1 MAMAQND
8 KMLPIGTKLHGGV
21 YEIIKHLSNGGF
33 GNTYVVKN
41 VSFDEIY
48 AMKEFF
54 MKGINLREGDI
65 VTVSVADNEATFT
78 SQKEKLKKEARRLR
92 QLKNPH
98 IVRVHDLFEERG
110 TVYYVMDYI
119 EGESLAARLQREN
132 KPLTEKETLDF
143 LEQILDAL
151 NFVHSQKP
159 QLLPQP
165 QLMRRKRLY
174 LLRHKH
180 MTLRQKSLLLSRP
193 QRLITWTQIPNMTL
207 FSFQVMGSVIRV
219 KLIGYQ

>member
-119 EGESLAARLQREN
+119 EGESLAARLQRRPERHDDRTELRGSAQARRISVGGAKWTVRLSTTRRG
-132 KPLTEKETLDF
+132 KPPSAK
-143 LEQILDAL
+143 
-151 NFVHSQKP
+151 
-159 QLLPQP
+159 
-165 QLMRRKRLY
+165 RRSTAVCR
-174 LLRHKH
+174 RF
-180 MTLRQKSLLLSRP
+180 T
-193 QRLITWTQIPNMTL
+193 
-207 FSFQVMGSVIRV
+207 
-219 KLIGYQ
+219 